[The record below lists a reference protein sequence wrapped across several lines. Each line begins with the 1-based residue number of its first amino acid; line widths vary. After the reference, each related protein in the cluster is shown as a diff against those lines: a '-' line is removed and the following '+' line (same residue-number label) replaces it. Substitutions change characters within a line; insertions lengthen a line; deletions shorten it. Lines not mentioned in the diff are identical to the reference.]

1 MDQLMGEK
9 MGKHGKHGKHL
20 HEMMVIVLRFQ
31 RNVLQ
36 APGLWVQKDQPRT
49 QAEIDSL
56 WLGTWQNHGKNM
68 EKSLENHW
76 KITGN
81 SWQNQGKHMGKSLQN
96 YCTIMGTS
104 RQTHG
109 KIIAKSWKIK
119 AKTWENHGKITQASR
134 PYPNSSVMEGI
145 ANCNES
151 CAARKRRGK
160 LDLSRAHRP
169 TSLMNLRTYE
179 ILRAYRI
186 DILNFQ
192 VIHVFTDQK
201 LVIA

>member
-1 MDQLMGEK
+1 MVANIVIYIYIYVLDIFGHQFWTMDQLMGGK
-9 MGKHGKHGKHL
+9 MGKHGKHGEHL

-76 KITGN
+76 KFMA
-81 SWQNQGKHMGKSLQN
+81 K
-96 YCTIMGTS
+96 S

-109 KIIAKSWKIK
+109 
-119 AKTWENHGKITQASR
+119 
-134 PYPNSSVMEGI
+134 
-145 ANCNES
+145 
-151 CAARKRRGK
+151 
-160 LDLSRAHRP
+160 
-169 TSLMNLRTYE
+169 
-179 ILRAYRI
+179 
-186 DILNFQ
+186 
-192 VIHVFTDQK
+192 
-201 LVIA
+201 